1 MSAVDLSTAT
11 AELFAP
17 HVGSAFAV
25 RPEGQPELRLELTLT
40 GASELPEATSADGAR
55 APFALTFSGPPEQL
69 LTQQIV
75 PLEHAQLGRLEIFL
89 VPLALDAGGA
99 RYEAV
104 FS

>member
-1 MSAVDLSTAT
+1 MTARDLAELT

-17 HVGSAFAV
+17 HVGEAFAV
-25 RPEGQPELRLELTLT
+25 RPAGQPELRLELELAEARRLRDAST
-40 GASELPEATSADGAR
+40 GEGR
-55 APFALTFSGPPEQL
+55 APFVLTFSGPPEQL

-75 PLEHAQLGRLEIFL
+75 PLEHASLGRLELFL

-104 FS
+104 FA

>member
-1 MSAVDLSTAT
+1 MTHDLAQVT

-17 HVGSAFAV
+17 HVGETFAV
-25 RPEGQPELRLELTLT
+25 RPTGQPELRLELELT
-40 GASELPEATSADGAR
+40 EARALRDAAAGGGR

-75 PLEHAQLGRLEIFL
+75 PLEHATLGRLELFL

>member
-11 AELFAP
+11 VDLFAP
-17 HVGSAFAV
+17 HVGEAFAV
-25 RPEGQPELRLELTLT
+25 RPAGQPELRLELTLT
-40 GASELPEATSADGAR
+40 DASTLPEASAGEGR
-55 APFALTFSGPPEQL
+55 APFALTFTGPAETM

>member
-1 MSAVDLSTAT
+1 MTLDLAQAT

-17 HVGSAFAV
+17 HVGETFAV
-25 RPEGQPELRLELTLT
+25 RPAGQPELRLELELVDARPLRDA
-40 GASELPEATSADGAR
+40 GAHEAR
-55 APFALTFSGPPEQL
+55 PPFALTFSGPPEQL

-75 PLEHAQLGRLEIFL
+75 PLEHATLGRLELFL